1 MHLPTGS
8 ENINSDD
15 IVEEKRCGWH
25 MAISADPVHRAIIR
39 LQTQIASIEFM
50 VLNSAERD

>member
-15 IVEEKRCGWH
+15 IVEEKRCGWR